1 MSDEHGKLIGEPLIE
16 AIDSAEVLDRVATPL
31 SEAVRSALAPG
42 AVKDALSGTW
52 LGHPL
57 HPVLT
62 DVVVGSLLSASA
74 LDLLGGQSLESAR
87 ARLIGLGIVAYAPT
101 AASGASDWLDATS
114 DPRVKREGVV
124 HAAANLLGVSMY
136 ATSLPA
142 GKRGRRGRAVA
153 LRSAGLGMLVLG
165 AYLGGHLSFRRNVG
179 PDQTVFD
186 AGPSDWTPAVDGSQL
201 VEGRPHRAI
210 VGDTPVLLVQRGER
224 IHAMHDRCSHRGCSL
239 SEGEIEGDE
248 IVCGCHFSRFSLT
261 DGSVQ
266 RGPAVAPQP
275 VYEVRREGSI
285 VQIRLGGED

>member
-16 AIDSAEVLDRVATPL
+16 AIDGAEVLDRVATPL
-31 SEAVRSALAPG
+31 SEAVRSVLAPG

-74 LDLLGGQSLESAR
+74 LDLLGGQSLETAR

-142 GKRGRRGRAVA
+142 GKRGARGRAVA

-210 VGDTPVLLVQRGER
+210 VGDTPVLLVQRGDR